1 MRIAAQ
7 RNRRAAVVSQ
17 VLALLCATLL
27 SGPLL
32 LGSASAETAKPSS
45 GASTGTTAETRNPA
59 KDETSPKTV
68 QLRFQ
73 SRSVEGVNATLEPKQ
88 DVVSVEPGSVTRLY
102 FFLSNRTSKVVPL
115 RLSYRVEPAE
125 ESVFYN
131 QLQGIC
137 TTGQTLGPWETSFVS
152 DSILIDPT
160 ILKDASGDDEKT
172 LTVHYTLKYA
182 EEFPE
187 FR

>member
-1 MRIAAQ
+1 M
-7 RNRRAAVVSQ
+7 
-17 VLALLCATLL
+17 
-27 SGPLL
+27 
-32 LGSASAETAKPSS
+32 
-45 GASTGTTAETRNPA
+45 
-59 KDETSPKTV
+59 